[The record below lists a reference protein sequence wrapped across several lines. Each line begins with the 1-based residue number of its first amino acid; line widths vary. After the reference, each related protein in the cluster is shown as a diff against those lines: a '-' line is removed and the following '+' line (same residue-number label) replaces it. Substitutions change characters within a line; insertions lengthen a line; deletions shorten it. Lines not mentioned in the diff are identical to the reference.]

1 MKRST
6 GIRLVMTSSALFLVT
21 SLPTFAKNVATFD
34 FPFAGALAGT
44 EVTPGT
50 YQVSWESRSTVA
62 TLTIRKGKKVV
73 ATTDGKWVERDVTY
87 DKNAVVYDTAGSG
100 LRRIIELRF
109 AHRHQALVVEE
120 SDSKPT
126 AQSALP
132 CAVTTA
138 GGALDIMGR
147 SRQCLEF
154 PGSSGMVGASA
165 EVTSGVSLASI
176 AKRTFPAESPLK

>member
-1 MKRST
+1 MA
-6 GIRLVMTSSALFLVT
+6 SSALFLVT
-21 SLPTFAKNVATFD
+21 SLPTFAKNVGTFD

-44 EVTPGT
+44 EVSPGT
-50 YQVSWESRSTVA
+50 YEVSWESHSPVA

-73 ATTDGKWVERDVTY
+73 ATTDGQWVERDVTY
-87 DKNAVVYDTAGSG
+87 DKNAVVYETAGSG

-109 AHRHQALVVEE
+109 AHRHQALVVGG
-120 SDSKPT
+120 SDPRPT

-138 GGALDIMGR
+138 GSALDIVGR

-154 PGSSGMVGASA
+154 QGSSGMIRASA
-165 EVTSGVSLASI
+165 EVTGGHLLGIDSLTYICRGI
-176 AKRTFPAESPLK
+176 AQELTPRG